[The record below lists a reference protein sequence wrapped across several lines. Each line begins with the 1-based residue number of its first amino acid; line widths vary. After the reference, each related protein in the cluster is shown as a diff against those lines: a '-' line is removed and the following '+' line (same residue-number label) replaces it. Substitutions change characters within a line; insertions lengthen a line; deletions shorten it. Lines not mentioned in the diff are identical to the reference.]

1 MKYKFFPFFLFILS
15 SFSSFQFLG
24 NKHAIEEIKSDS
36 TVSVTITAVGDLMCH
51 SDEYKYAHFESDSFN
66 FVPFFSEVQHHFNKS
81 DFLLGNLETVTAGKE
96 RGYSGYPFFNSPDD
110 FVESLSKI
118 GFDLLWTSN
127 NHSLDQG
134 EKGIL
139 RTLDVIRNNNINY
152 VGTFISEK
160 DRDSIRQY
168 DIKGLKL
175 VVLAYS
181 YGTNGNPIPAGKN
194 YLINLIDT
202 SLLKKDINSA
212 KEYKP
217 DLILVYFHFGEEYQR
232 KPNEYQEY
240 IANFTFS
247 CGADIIIGSHPHV
260 LQGYNFFISN
270 KSNLDSGFVAY
281 SLGNFISN
289 QQWRYSDA
297 GVILNLFIEKRLIS
311 NEIKIRSQ
319 FIPTWVF
326 KGEIDGKKQY
336 RILES
341 ENSRDESIYTFL
353 NNQQRKKMKEADVD
367 SRLILR
373 LD

>member
-36 TVSVTITAVGDLMCH
+36 TVCVTITAVGDLMCH
-51 SDEYKYAHFESDSFN
+51 SDEYKYAHIEADSFN

-81 DFLLGNLETVTAGKE
+81 DFLLGNLETVAAGKE

-160 DRDSIRQY
+160 DRDSIRLF

-202 SLLKKDINSA
+202 SLIKKDINSA

-232 KPNEYQEY
+232 EPNEYQKY

-260 LQGYNFFISN
+260 LQGYNFFTSN

-341 ENSRDESIYTFL
+341 ENSLDESIYTFL

-367 SRLILR
+367 SRLVLR